1 MSYQHPTT
9 HRTNN
14 EDIMNNSV
22 AIVTGASQG
31 IGRSTAIR
39 LARDFSAVVLAAR
52 NAEALKEVAAAVKAA
67 GAEPLSCALDLSQ
80 VEASQT
86 LVKTT
91 LDRFGRIDALLN
103 IAGAVPQIDLFEMTD
118 EQWKAGMELKLH
130 GARRLTIRA
139 WEALKQANGSVVF
152 MSGSA
157 ALDPK
162 PAFAAVASTN
172 AAITALAKAF
182 AEQGIKDGVQV
193 NSIVPGAVMTGRR
206 RSFLEKWAPAHNMS
220 VEEATKKFPQDA
232 GISRYGRP
240 EEIAELLGFMVSPAA
255 KWMIGTSVRMD
266 GGEVKGI

>member
-1 MSYQHPTT
+1 MDNT
-9 HRTNN
+9 
-14 EDIMNNSV
+14 I

-39 LARDFSAVVLAAR
+39 LARDFSTVVLAAR
-52 NAEALKEVAAAVKAA
+52 NSEGLQEVAAAVKAA
-67 GAEPLSCALDLSQ
+67 GAEPLACALDLSQ
-80 VEASQT
+80 AQASET
-86 LVKTT
+86 LVQTT

-103 IAGAVPQIDLFEMTD
+103 IAGAVPQIDLFEMSD
-118 EQWKAGMELKLH
+118 EQWRAGMELKLH

-139 WEALKQANGSVVF
+139 WNALKKARGSVIF

-162 PAFAAVASTN
+162 PAFAAVAATN

-182 AEQGIKDGVQV
+182 AEQGIQDGVQV

-206 RSFLEKWAPAHNMS
+206 RSFLEKWAPAHNMT
-220 VEEATKKFPQDA
+220 VEEATQRFPKDA
-232 GISRYGRP
+232 GISRYGQP
-240 EEIAELLGFMVSPAA
+240 EEIAELLAFMVSPAA
-255 KWMIGTSVRMD
+255 KWMTGASVRMD

>member
-1 MSYQHPTT
+1 V
-9 HRTNN
+9 
-14 EDIMNNSV
+14 NSV

-39 LARDFSAVVLAAR
+39 LARDFSAIVLAAR
-52 NAEALKEVAAAVKAA
+52 DGDALKEVADTIKGL
-67 GAEPLSCALDLSQ
+67 GAEPLVLDLDLSK
-80 VEASQT
+80 VESAEILIQ
-86 LVKTT
+86 TT

-118 EQWKAGMELKLH
+118 EQWRAGMELKLH
-130 GARRLTIRA
+130 SARRVTILA
-139 WEALKQANGSVVF
+139 WEALKKSKGSVVF

-157 ALDPK
+157 SLDPK
-162 PAFAAVASTN
+162 PAFAAVAATN

-193 NSIVPGAVMTGRR
+193 NSIVPGPVMTGRR

-220 VEEATKKFPQDA
+220 VEEATKRFPEET

-240 EEIAELLGFMVSPAA
+240 EEIADLLAFMVSPAA
-255 KWMIGTSVRMD
+255 KWMTGTSVRMD
-266 GGEVKGI
+266 GGEIKGI

>member
-1 MSYQHPTT
+1 V
-9 HRTNN
+9 
-14 EDIMNNSV
+14 NSV

-39 LARDFSAVVLAAR
+39 LARDFSAIVLAAR
-52 NAEALKEVAAAVKAA
+52 DGDALKEVADTIKGL
-67 GAEPLSCALDLSQ
+67 GAEPLVLDLDLSK
-80 VEASQT
+80 VESADT

-118 EQWKAGMELKLH
+118 EQWRAGMELKLH
-130 GARRLTIRA
+130 SARRVTILA
-139 WEALKQANGSVVF
+139 WEALKKSKGSVVF

-157 ALDPK
+157 SLDPK
-162 PAFAAVASTN
+162 PAFAAVAATN

-193 NSIVPGAVMTGRR
+193 NSIVPGPVMTGRR

-220 VEEATKKFPQDA
+220 VEEATKRFPEET

-240 EEIAELLGFMVSPAA
+240 EEIADLLAFMVSPAA
-255 KWMIGTSVRMD
+255 KWMTGTSVRMD
-266 GGEVKGI
+266 GGEIKGI

>member
-1 MSYQHPTT
+1 MK
-9 HRTNN
+9 
-14 EDIMNNSV
+14 DSV

-52 NAEALKEVAAAVKAA
+52 NAKALEEVEIAVREA
-67 GAEPLSCALDLSQ
+67 GAEPLSLALDLSQ
-80 VEASQT
+80 IETAESV
-86 LVKTT
+86 VRTT
-91 LDRFGRIDALLN
+91 LERFGRIDALLN

-139 WEALKQANGSVVF
+139 WEALKRSKGSVVF

-172 AAITALAKAF
+172 AAIIALAKAF

-220 VEEATKKFPQDA
+220 VDEAMEKFPEEA
-232 GISRYGRP
+232 GISRYGQP

-255 KWMIGTSVRMD
+255 QWMTGTSVRMD
-266 GGEVKGI
+266 GGEVKGV

>member
-1 MSYQHPTT
+1 LMK
-9 HRTNN
+9 NA
-14 EDIMNNSV
+14 V

-52 NAEALKEVAAAVKAA
+52 NAKELEEVAAAVKEV
-67 GAEPLSCALDLSQ
+67 GADALPLALDLSQ
-80 VEASQT
+80 TEAPKT
-86 LVKTT
+86 VVDTT
-91 LDRFGRIDALLN
+91 LARFGRIDALLN

-118 EQWKAGMELKLH
+118 EQWRAGMELKLH
-130 GARRLTIRA
+130 GARRLTIKA
-139 WEALKQANGSVVF
+139 WDALKESKGSVVF

-162 PAFAAVASTN
+162 PAFAAVAAIN

-193 NSIVPGAVMTGRR
+193 NSVVPGAVMTGRR
-206 RSFLEKWAPAHNMS
+206 QSFMEHWAPGHGMS
-220 VEEATKKFPQDA
+220 VADAMKEFPEKA
-232 GISRYGRP
+232 GIARYGEP
-240 EEIAELLGFMVSPAA
+240 EEIAGLMAYLVSKEARWLTGA
-255 KWMIGTSVRMD
+255 SVRMD

>member
-1 MSYQHPTT
+1 VNP
-9 HRTNN
+9 
-14 EDIMNNSV
+14 V

-52 NAEALKEVAAAVKAA
+52 NPDALKEVADAVKKA
-67 GAEPLSCALDLSQ
+67 GAEPLALDLDLSKI
-80 VEASQT
+80 ESAET
-86 LVKTT
+86 LIKTT

-118 EQWKAGMELKLH
+118 EQWRVGMELKLH
-130 GARRLTIRA
+130 GARRVTILA
-139 WEALKQANGSVVF
+139 WEALKQSQGSVVF

-162 PAFAAVASTN
+162 PGFAAVAATN

-220 VEEATKKFPQDA
+220 VEEATNKFPQEA

-240 EEIAELLGFMVSPAA
+240 EEIADLLAFMVSPAA
-255 KWMIGTSVRMD
+255 KWMTGTSVRMD
-266 GGEVKGI
+266 GGEIKGA